1 MSGTKC
7 SKKGRW
13 KIKKDDSLLSFVPQK
28 DLHKEERGIREINQ
42 FSTFLHCVFHIAF
55 FADTRSVPLSKSFPK
70 TMKSSCHCQYTDWRS
85 CSWCERFICS
95 KLIFICVRIAIA
107 SMSCMMQELLSSKV
121 HFIVRLTTIGA
132 LLYVSVCVYRL
143 IVKMR
148 REGKGRLLSKR
159 LCLCLCQCS
168 LRNSP
173 FLLPLSFS
181 YLSAGGRVLL
191 SPFSSL
197 PSYLLFCSLFCHN
210 NSSFQQL
217 SSKFPSSKW

>member
-1 MSGTKC
+1 MRSSRIC
-7 SKKGRW
+7 APSPSA
-13 KIKKDDSLLSFVPQK
+13 SLFQ
-28 DLHKEERGIREINQ
+28 RQ
-42 FSTFLHCVFHIAF
+42 
-55 FADTRSVPLSKSFPK
+55 
-70 TMKSSCHCQYTDWRS
+70 WRVVAIVNIS
-85 CSWCERFICS
+85 IGEVVHYERFACS
-95 KLIFICVRIAIA
+95 KLIFICVWIAIV
-107 SMSCMMQELLSSKV
+107 SMLCTMQELLSSKV

-132 LLYVSVCVYRL
+132 LLYASVCVYRL

-148 REGKGRLLSKR
+148 REGKGGLLSKR
-159 LCLCLCQCS
+159 LCLCLCQRL